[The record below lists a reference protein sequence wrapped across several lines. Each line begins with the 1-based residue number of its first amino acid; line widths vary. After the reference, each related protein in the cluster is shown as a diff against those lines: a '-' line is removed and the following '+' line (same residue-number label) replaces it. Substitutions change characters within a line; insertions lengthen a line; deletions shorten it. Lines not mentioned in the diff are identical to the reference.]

1 MSEPGHLDVIEGRG
15 EVSHADPFP
24 PALKNT
30 QWTMQR
36 LGGNQEK
43 HLPKGTP
50 GSQMSSF
57 CESTG
62 LFTEFHLA
70 FTYLLRNLTS
80 PHRASRSD
88 FTSLSEVAPLGKTF

>member
-1 MSEPGHLDVIEGRG
+1 MNEPGHLDVIEGRA
-15 EVSHADPFP
+15 EVSHADTSP

-30 QWTMQR
+30 PRAMQR

-43 HLPKGTP
+43 HIPKGTL

-62 LFTEFHLA
+62 LFTEFPLVL
-70 FTYLLRNLTS
+70 TYLLRNLTS
-80 PHRASRSD
+80 LHRASRSD